1 MPAAG
6 EDTEVPRYAY
16 RARNARGQ
24 SMEGMVEGPSDA
36 AVAEQLAGDGLIPV
50 EIRPAGGGV
59 RSLSAP
65 LRLPAR
71 RPSSAEITLL
81 ARQLY
86 ALTRAGV
93 PIIRGLNQLAD
104 STRNERLASTLRE
117 VVDDLESGRDLA
129 GAMARHPDI
138 FSPLFVSMVQVGEAS
153 GRLEEALL
161 RVFRYLER
169 ERRTV
174 NLIRTALR
182 YPTFVVVAIAVAIF
196 ILMAYVIPVFAQV
209 FERFDLDL
217 PLATRIIIGV
227 SNVVAAWWWLL
238 LGLAGG
244 AWFGFRHWTRRDD
257 GRLWWDRQ
265 RLRFPVIGDI
275 VLRASLSRF
284 ARAFAMASR
293 SGVPLL
299 QALNVVSRTADNAYI
314 AGKILGMREG
324 IERGE
329 TIARTA
335 AASRVFTPLVVQMIA
350 VGEETGQVDDM
361 LDEVA
366 EFYETEVDYDVRRL
380 GETIQPVLVVAVG
393 VIVFVLALGVFLPMW
408 DLTQIAGR

>member
-1 MPAAG
+1 M
-6 EDTEVPRYAY
+6 PRYAY

-24 SMEGMVEGPSDA
+24 SMEGMVEGPDDA
-36 AVAEQLAGDGLIPV
+36 AVAEQLTSDGLIPV
-50 EIRPAGGGV
+50 EIRPAGGAV
-59 RSLSAP
+59 PSLNIP

-71 RPSSAEITLL
+71 RPSSSEITLF

-86 ALTRAGV
+86 ALTKAGV

-104 STRNERLASTLRE
+104 STRNERLASVLRE

-129 GAMARHPDI
+129 GAMARHPGI

-153 GRLEEALL
+153 GRLEDALL

-169 ERRTV
+169 ERQTV

-182 YPTFVVVAIAVAIF
+182 YPTFVVVAVGVAVF

-209 FERFDLDL
+209 FERYDLDL

-227 SNVVAAWWWLL
+227 SNVVAAWWWLI
-238 LGLAGG
+238 LGFAAA
-244 AWFGFRHWTRRDD
+244 AWFGFRHWTGRDD

-275 VLRASLSRF
+275 VLRASLGRF

-299 QALNVVSRTADNAYI
+299 QALSVVSRTADNAYI
-314 AGKILGMREG
+314 AAKIRGMREG
-324 IERGE
+324 IEHGE

-335 AASRVFTPLVVQMIA
+335 AVSHVFTPLVVQMIA
-350 VGEETGQVDDM
+350 VGEETGQVDEM

-366 EFYETEVDYDVRRL
+366 EFYESEVDYDVRRL

-393 VIVFVLALGVFLPMW
+393 VIVFILALGVFLPMW

>member
-1 MPAAG
+1 MP
-6 EDTEVPRYAY
+6 RFSY
-16 RARNARGQ
+16 RARNAQGQ
-24 SMEGMVEGPSDA
+24 ALDGQMEAPSLM
-36 AVAEQLAGDGLIPV
+36 AVADQLSSDGLIPV
-50 EIRPAGGGV
+50 DIQPVRAGGA
-59 RSLSAP
+59 SLNMNI
-65 LRLPAR
+65 RLPAR
-71 RPSSAEITLL
+71 RPSATEVTLL

-86 ALTRAGV
+86 ALTKAGV
-93 PIIRGLNQLAD
+93 PIIRGLNQLANA
-104 STRNERLASTLRE
+104 SRNERMASALRE

-153 GRLEEALL
+153 GRLDDALL
-161 RVFRYLER
+161 RVFNYMER
-169 ERRTV
+169 ERQTL
-174 NLIRTALR
+174 NQIRTALR
-182 YPTFVVVAIAVAIF
+182 YPMFVVIAISVAIF

-209 FERFDLDL
+209 FERFALDL
-217 PLATRIIIGV
+217 PLATRGIIAV
-227 SNVVAAWWWLL
+227 SNFVSAWWWLILGGVVAAWY
-238 LGLAGG
+238 
-244 AWFGFRHWTRRDD
+244 GFRYWTRRDE

-265 RLRFPVIGDI
+265 KLRFPVVGEI
-275 VLRASLSRF
+275 VLRASLARF

-314 AGKILGMREG
+314 AGKIRGMREG

-335 AASRVFTPLVVQMIA
+335 AASRVFTPLVMQMIA
-350 VGEETGQVDDM
+350 VGEETGQVDEM

-366 EFYETEVDYDVRRL
+366 EFYETEVEYDVRRL

-393 VIVFVLALGVFLPMW
+393 VIVFILALGVFLPMW

>member
-1 MPAAG
+1 M
-6 EDTEVPRYAY
+6 PRYAY
-16 RARNARGQ
+16 RARNAQGQ
-24 SMEGMVEGPSDA
+24 PMEGMVEAPNEL
-36 AVAEQLAGDGLIPV
+36 AVAERLSGDGFIPV
-50 EIRPAGGGV
+50 QIKAVRVGGAG
-59 RSLSAP
+59 LNMP

-71 RPSSAEITLL
+71 KPSSAEITLF

-86 ALTRAGV
+86 SLTKAGV

-104 STRNERLASTLRE
+104 TTRNERLASALRE

-129 GAMARHPDI
+129 GALSRHPQI
-138 FSPLFVSMVQVGEAS
+138 FSPLFVSMVQVGESS
-153 GRLEEALL
+153 GRLDDALL
-161 RVFRYLER
+161 RVFRYMER
-169 ERRTV
+169 ERQTI
-174 NLIRTALR
+174 NQIKTALR
-182 YPTFVVVAIAVAIF
+182 YPTFVVVAISVAIF

-217 PLATRIIIGV
+217 PLATRGIIAV
-227 SNVVAAWWWLL
+227 SNFVSAWWWLVI
-238 LGLAGG
+238 ASVVA
-244 AWFGFRHWTRRDD
+244 AWFGFRHWTSRED

-265 RLRFPVIGDI
+265 KLRFPVIGDI

-314 AGKILGMREG
+314 AAKIRGMREG

-335 AASRVFTPLVVQMIA
+335 ATARVFTPLVMQMIA
-350 VGEETGQVDDM
+350 VGEETGQVDEM
-361 LDEVA
+361 LEEVA

-393 VIVFVLALGVFLPMW
+393 VIVFILALGVFLPMW

>member
-1 MPAAG
+1 MP
-6 EDTEVPRYAY
+6 RFSY
-16 RARNARGQ
+16 RARNAQGQ
-24 SMEGMVEGPSDA
+24 PIDGQMEAPTLM
-36 AVAEQLAGDGLIPV
+36 AVADQLSSDGFIPV
-50 EIRPAGGGV
+50 DIQPLRAGGA
-59 RSLSAP
+59 SLNMP
-65 LRLPAR
+65 IRLPPR
-71 RPSSAEITLL
+71 RPSSSEITLL

-86 ALTRAGV
+86 ALTKAGV

-104 STRNERLASTLRE
+104 ASKNERMSKALRE

-153 GRLEEALL
+153 GRLDDALL
-161 RVFRYLER
+161 RVFNYMER
-169 ERRTV
+169 ERQTV
-174 NLIRTALR
+174 NQIRTALR
-182 YPTFVVVAIAVAIF
+182 YPTFVVIAISVAIF

-217 PLATRIIIGV
+217 PLATRAIITV
-227 SNVVAAWWWLL
+227 SNFVSAWWWLI
-238 LGLAGG
+238 LGGVAA
-244 AWFGFRHWTRRDD
+244 AWFGFRQWTRRDD

-265 RLRFPVIGDI
+265 KLRFPVVGDI
-275 VLRASLSRF
+275 VLRASLARF

-314 AGKILGMREG
+314 AGKVRGMREG

-335 AASRVFTPLVVQMIA
+335 AASRVFTPLVMQMIA
-350 VGEETGQVDDM
+350 VGEETGQVDEM

-393 VIVFVLALGVFLPMW
+393 VIVFILALGVFLPMW